1 MRLKASDENSS
12 QLSKKEKEILE
23 YMIDRAESG
32 VPPSVREICAA
43 LGYKST
49 STAHKYLTLLEEKGY
64 LEKQSGKNRSIKLRG
79 EGFVQVPLLGTVA
92 AGQPILAMEQIEDY
106 IPIKTN
112 YSSKDLF
119 ALRVKG
125 ESMVEAGIL
134 NGDIIIARQTPSAM
148 DGEIVVAL
156 IEDEATVKRFFK
168 EKNRFRLQP
177 ENSAME
183 PIYTDHVAILGKV
196 ISVFRSYE

>member
-1 MRLKASDENSS
+1 MRLKASDENSF

-23 YMIDRAESG
+23 YIIDRAESG

-177 ENSAME
+177 ENSTME
-183 PIYTDHVAILGKV
+183 PIYTDHVKILGKV

>member
-23 YMIDRAESG
+23 YIIDRAESG

-134 NGDIIIARQTPSAM
+134 NGDIIIARQMPSAM

-177 ENSAME
+177 ENSTME
-183 PIYTDHVAILGKV
+183 PIYTDHVKILGKV

>member
-23 YMIDRAESG
+23 YIIDRAESG

-196 ISVFRSYE
+196 ISVFRS

>member
-23 YMIDRAESG
+23 YIIDRAESG

-125 ESMVEAGIL
+125 EIGRASCRERVWL
-134 NGDIIIARQTPSAM
+134 
-148 DGEIVVAL
+148 
-156 IEDEATVKRFFK
+156 
-168 EKNRFRLQP
+168 
-177 ENSAME
+177 
-183 PIYTDHVAILGKV
+183 KV
-196 ISVFRSYE
+196 

>member
-23 YMIDRAESG
+23 YIIDRAESG

-119 ALRVKG
+119 ALRVQG
-125 ESMVEAGIL
+125 DSMINVGIYE
-134 NGDIIIARQTPSAM
+134 GDTVILRQTPYAEN
-148 DGEIVVAL
+148 GQIVAAL
-156 IEDEATVKRFFK
+156 IEEEATLKTFYR
-168 EKNRFRLQP
+168 ENGHFRLQP
-177 ENSAME
+177 ENDAME
-183 PIYTDHVAILGKV
+183 PFIFDEVTILGV
-196 ISVFRSYE
+196 LVALYRRYD